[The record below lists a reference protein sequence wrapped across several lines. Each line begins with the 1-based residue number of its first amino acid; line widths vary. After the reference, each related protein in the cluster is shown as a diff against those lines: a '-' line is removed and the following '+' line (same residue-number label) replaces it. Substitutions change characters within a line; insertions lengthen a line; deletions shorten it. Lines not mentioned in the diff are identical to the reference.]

1 MPGQTLPDSWDS
13 SANCAGNKS
22 IIEDISQYKPYI
34 DWAPSLSLQSYDPG
48 SEGESVQEGWGMGLL
63 DIIDRSPWRTDTD
76 RRTVTIGDQ
85 DSNGGGACNDTRS
98 QQLAANLGPM
108 MDSNDITNFGVY
120 EPTDECTGNPDAGET
135 QMRMVSNGVAP
146 YTNVDEIPDLII
158 DSLSNVDADQCW
170 YRVGNA
176 GNIADAYHF
185 DPDRRVL
192 PTGASYVC
200 IVYDERNVADP
211 TSFEALA
218 SEEYSDS
225 LLLANP
231 QSTTTGLLFLLWT
244 VAQQGEGSYLDYWS
258 RLMDNGVQ
266 VLGSWSDAYAA
277 YENEEAPMVVSYS
290 TDQVYA
296 SQQDKDMR
304 RHQIGFP
311 NDQGYAYVDGVGK
324 FATTDRDE
332 LVRTFAEFLLDPEV
346 QQETAVKNVGVPT
359 VTNVG
364 RRGGSGLAAGLT
376 NELVHVASD
385 VRNGETTL
393 DALDAGEL

>member
-1 MPGQTLPDSWDS
+1 MSRPVTRRRFLGGTAAAIPTFATAGCLGGVGGSAPDTVRVGTYS
-13 SANCAGNKS
+13 SFV
-22 IIEDISQYKPYI
+22 D
-34 DWAPSLSLQSYDPG
+34 APSTSAGAWIKEEFEERHDATLEWVVRENEFTDFVQRR
-48 SEGESVQEGWGMGLL
+48 QEGVDLEADAYVGVTPSDLVRANSNL
-63 DIIDRSPWRTDTD
+63 DEPLFASLDTSA
-76 RRTVTIGDQ
+76 I
-85 DSNGGGACNDTRS
+85 
-98 QQLAANLGPM
+98 
-108 MDSNDITNFGVY
+108 
-120 EPTDECTGNPDAGET
+120 
-135 QMRMVSNGVAP
+135 
-146 YTNVDEIPDLII
+146 
-158 DSLSNVDADQCW
+158 
-170 YRVGNA
+170 GNA

-359 VTNVG
+359 VTNASLPDDVAQYAHVPEEPVQL
-364 RRGGSGLAAGLT
+364 SYDVLAESAET
-376 NELVHVASD
+376 WREEWAKQVASQ
-385 VRNGETTL
+385 
-393 DALDAGEL
+393 